1 MRCTA
6 YQLAMVWVIA
16 LVGTV
21 VSVGADTHG
30 IQVTGVDGVVTS
42 DSLGPLVTGG
52 ARTITITLA
61 DPTSLDLRVHFA
73 KAPFSGTRLDVE
85 VNGTA
90 LVPYFAFGG
99 DIRYDNVRGME
110 NMRPPIAT
118 MEGRWL
124 IPADLLQT
132 GENQLKLSTTG
143 VLPSD
148 VLNEIGPAPLLVVDR
163 VTLCPADGGML
174 PNFANSI
181 YYDFAVWPQGYAWG
195 RGGNRRFYY
204 DNALLGVINGN
215 GMPNI
220 IPGLG
225 TDAAAWNAKRT
236 AEELWLDWG
245 FRDFEFYTI
254 WSFCGEPDRWAKF
267 IDVDG
272 DPDTQSQFH
281 KQTIFRNMVSSYEP
295 AQGADVLLYDIEKW
309 KAALEPAIRHVA
321 PYTNYYNV
329 KCEQHG
335 PWGQGFGDDGQAF
348 ADNGYDGDVW
358 ASNYYEA
365 MKTVRDLVQKY
376 DPEDGR
382 VEEQN
387 HWIPSIR
394 AVLFDTALRRGQPM
408 AGMIDILTTHFG
420 SLADYDMDA
429 NGHVVPGETLHLQF
443 PTATRFQ
450 SGKRKGW
457 INHVAENGVQWI
469 KDSAYPETAIDF
481 NRYRLSRCE
490 ADMKLADPETHRWGN
505 GKPFDYRAG
514 FRGDEFMYNSEN
526 GIWQGYSA
534 PSPYQYLQGMFAYSL
549 LPTGQAEPRDLSITT
564 RQSITETSELNV
576 NLYGHWI
583 DGAGYSK
590 RLRTVDPLYGDMFG
604 WTGNEHCNFGDY
616 INMVGIKDHHHRQEP
631 YNAFGLVRRQCYA
644 FLTTGT
650 LYPSWLGD
658 RHDRD
663 LFSKTLVQ
671 QFEGR
676 TYLCVYAANFANTP
690 QTLDVVFPLSLPDG
704 GIGLVYDEQAWDW
717 AIHEKFA
724 LGVGPH
730 QRVTHEV
737 APLGAWMMAIPL
749 PGGALAASLGL
760 PAAPWPNGPEID
772 EHVTE
777 GKPVLRFESRTSVNQ
792 RQQIEVAREARFRLQ
807 DQIELSEPAVMDG
820 QYELQEMPQPGQRLW
835 WRVRAIDKDG
845 RGGPWSVPEPFI
857 YAWPEYARKYAPQQR
872 RKHDAWRELPT
883 WDWLDQVHE
892 TDTPNLAWQGE
903 VFGSGG
909 KMNAPSRAADGQAD
923 SSWRSSPH
931 QATSDL
937 PAEWAVIWPQPQSIT
952 VVKILWD
959 EEVQPSSFSV
969 QISDDAQE
977 WTDLMTSQE
986 VPDGMTS
993 ILLDKPVSA
1002 SYLRIK
1008 IPAAVQENGDVGIR
1022 EVLVQ

>member
-1 MRCTA
+1 LRCTA

-16 LVGTV
+16 LAGTV
-21 VSVGADTHG
+21 VSVGADTHE

-61 DPTSLDLRVHFA
+61 DPTSLDLRVHFS

-110 NMRPPIAT
+110 NMRPPTAT

-148 VLNEIGPAPLLVVDR
+148 VLNEIGPAPLLVVDW
-163 VTLCPADGGML
+163 VTLRPAAGDML
-174 PNFANSI
+174 PTFSNSI

-195 RGGNRRFYY
+195 RGGKRRFYY

-245 FRDFEFYTI
+245 FRNFEFYTI

-267 IDVDG
+267 INVDG
-272 DPDTQSQFH
+272 DPNTQSQFH

-348 ADNGYDGDVW
+348 ADYGYDGDVW

-382 VEEQN
+382 VQDQN

-408 AGMIDILTTHFG
+408 AGMIDIVTTHFG

-450 SGKRKGW
+450 SGKRKDW

-481 NRYRLSRCE
+481 NRYRLSRCK
-490 ADMKLADPETHRWGN
+490 ADMKLADPETHRWSN

-717 AIHEKFA
+717 AVHEKFA
-724 LGVGPH
+724 LGAGPH

-760 PAAPWPNGPEID
+760 PAAPWPNGPAID

-777 GKPVLRFESRTSVNQ
+777 GKPVLRFESSTSVNQ
-792 RQQIEVAREARFRLQ
+792 REQVEVAREARFRLQ
-807 DQIELSEPAVMDG
+807 DRIELSEPAVMDG

-835 WRVRAIDKDG
+835 WRVRVIDKDG
-845 RGGPWSVPEPFI
+845 RSGPWSVPAPFI
-857 YAWPEYARKYAPQQR
+857 YAWPEYAINYAPQQR
-872 RKHDAWRELPT
+872 KKHDAWRELPT

-892 TDTPNLAWQGE
+892 TETPNLAWQGE

-909 KMNAPSRAADGQAD
+909 KMKAASRAADGQAD

-937 PAEWAVIWPQPQSIT
+937 PAEWAVIWPQPQAIT

-993 ILLDKPVSA
+993 IFLDKPVSA
-1002 SYLRIK
+1002 SCLRIK
-1008 IPAAVQENGDVGIR
+1008 IPTAVQENGDVGIC